1 MGVQGE
7 IGGGIAAL
15 YAHALAIER
24 EAAARYEEFAV
35 RMEYGGN
42 DALARLFGELARF
55 EDEHA
60 HALECLCAGLALPEI
75 VPGEYAWLDAAA
87 PETTAHDL
95 VFQLM
100 TPYDALVIALEAEL
114 RAQTFFEQVR
124 ERAGDPLLRDAAA
137 GMAREERAH
146 AARVRET
153 LARTPDPRVDWEKVF
168 SDGAS

>member
-75 VPGEYAWLDAAA
+75 VPHLCLNLLFCSSF
-87 PETTAHDL
+87 DL
-95 VFQLM
+95 YFK
-100 TPYDALVIALEAEL
+100 I
-114 RAQTFFEQVR
+114 
-124 ERAGDPLLRDAAA
+124 
-137 GMAREERAH
+137 
-146 AARVRET
+146 
-153 LARTPDPRVDWEKVF
+153 
-168 SDGAS
+168 